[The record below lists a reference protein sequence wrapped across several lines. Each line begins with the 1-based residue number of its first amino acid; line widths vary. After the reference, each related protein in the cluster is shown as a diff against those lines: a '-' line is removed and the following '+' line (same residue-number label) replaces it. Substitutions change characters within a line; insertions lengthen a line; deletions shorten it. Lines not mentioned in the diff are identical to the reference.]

1 MTTLKT
7 KIKSAIDADQGK
19 AWLDHL
25 KKLVVQGDLL
35 KLAYSEESDL
45 TWSSAIYSLPRRVLS
60 FAINASIDT
69 LPTFRNLKLWGKKMS
84 ANCKLCGNTQTL
96 LHVLAGCKT
105 MLEQGRYT
113 WRHNCVLNH
122 LETYI
127 WGLTNNANI
136 ISDLPGRS
144 LCGLTIP
151 PEVIVT
157 SSRPDLVIHYH
168 VANVIKII
176 ELTVPFETNI
186 EKEHT
191 YKTNKYA
198 TLIQD
203 IEDKQISS
211 ELTCVAVGCRG
222 YVSESNKIRIT
233 TILKSLDIK
242 PSKRQVKEL
251 TVSISKIALLTSF
264 IIFKCKDEP
273 QWFDPKLIIE

>member
-1 MTTLKT
+1 MN
-7 KIKSAIDADQGK
+7 
-19 AWLDHL
+19 
-25 KKLVVQGDLL
+25 
-35 KLAYSEESDL
+35 Y
-45 TWSSAIYSLPRRVLS
+45 VL
-60 FAINASIDT
+60 
-69 LPTFRNLKLWGKKMS
+69 
-84 ANCKLCGNTQTL
+84 
-96 LHVLAGCKT
+96 
-105 MLEQGRYT
+105 
-113 WRHNCVLNH
+113 
-122 LETYI
+122 
-127 WGLTNNANI
+127 
-136 ISDLPGRS
+136 
-144 LCGLTIP
+144 
-151 PEVIVT
+151 VT
-157 SSRPDLVIHYH
+157 SSRPDLVIHYPE
-168 VANVIKII
+168 ANVIKII
-176 ELTVPFETNI
+176 ELSVPFETNI

-211 ELTCVAVGCRG
+211 ELTCVEVGCRG

>member
-1 MTTLKT
+1 
-7 KIKSAIDADQGK
+7 
-19 AWLDHL
+19 
-25 KKLVVQGDLL
+25 
-35 KLAYSEESDL
+35 
-45 TWSSAIYSLPRRVLS
+45 
-60 FAINASIDT
+60 
-69 LPTFRNLKLWGKKMS
+69 
-84 ANCKLCGNTQTL
+84 
-96 LHVLAGCKT
+96 

-113 WRHNCVLNH
+113 WIHNCVLNH

-127 WGLTNNANI
+127 RGITNNANI

-144 LCGLTIP
+144 LSGLTIQ
-151 PEVIVT
+151 PEVLVT
-157 SSRPDLVIHYH
+157 SSRPDLVIHYPE
-168 VANVIKII
+168 ANVIKII

-211 ELTCVAVGCRG
+211 ELTCVEVGCRG

-242 PSKRQVKEL
+242 PSKRQVK
-251 TVSISKIALLTSF
+251 
-264 IIFKCKDEP
+264 
-273 QWFDPKLIIE
+273 